1 MDYSDIKG
9 HQKITANLKASVKED
24 RVSHAYIFDGAN
36 GIGKNMIAR
45 AFAKS
50 ILCENGG
57 EEPCGKCF
65 ACRSID
71 GGNNPD
77 VIFVTHE
84 KKAISVE
91 DIRKQVVEQALIKPF
106 SCKKKIFI
114 IDEADLMNIQAQ
126 NALLKTLEEP
136 PDYVVFMLLS
146 ENLNKFLVTILSR
159 CITFRLNPLPSD
171 IVKNYLIENE
181 GADPSVADY
190 CCAFAGGSIGKA
202 VELLNSQS
210 FRDVR
215 DFTTELI
222 PRLDKADMTQMYKLI
237 SELDTYKES
246 INTVL
251 EIMLLTYR
259 DALVLLSGGDR
270 FVMQR
275 DKVGAIEEMTKK
287 GAARLIKSCAVVE
300 NAMADL
306 RGNADYQLTMEKM
319 FFDLKM

>member
-1 MDYSDIKG
+1 
-9 HQKITANLKASVKED
+9 
-24 RVSHAYIFDGAN
+24 
-36 GIGKNMIAR
+36 
-45 AFAKS
+45 
-50 ILCENGG
+50 
-57 EEPCGKCF
+57 
-65 ACRSID
+65 
-71 GGNNPD
+71 
-77 VIFVTHE
+77 
-84 KKAISVE
+84 
-91 DIRKQVVEQALIKPF
+91 
-106 SCKKKIFI
+106 
-114 IDEADLMNIQAQ
+114 
-126 NALLKTLEEP
+126 
-136 PDYVVFMLLS
+136 
-146 ENLNKFLVTILSR
+146 
-159 CITFRLNPLPSD
+159 
-171 IVKNYLIENE
+171 
-181 GADPSVADY
+181 
-190 CCAFAGGSIGKA
+190 

-275 DKVGAIEEMTKK
+275 DKVGAIEEITKK